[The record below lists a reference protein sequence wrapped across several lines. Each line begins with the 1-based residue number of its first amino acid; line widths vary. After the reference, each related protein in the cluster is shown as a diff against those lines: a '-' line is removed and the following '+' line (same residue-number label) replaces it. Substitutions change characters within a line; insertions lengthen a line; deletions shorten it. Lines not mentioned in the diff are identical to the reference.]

1 MRAMFIYNPNSG
13 LQKINNRLSYIVET
27 LLTKYSVVD
36 VFKSQNKEDF
46 IKKCQESC
54 GVYDTLIFAGG
65 DGTFNMVVNAL
76 ANKENKPILGV
87 LPTGTINDAAKNF
100 GIKRNLKKAL
110 KIILKQNA
118 KYFDVGKI
126 NDHYF
131 AYVAAIGAYA
141 DIPLVTSPKVKKKIG
156 PLAYYF
162 KALPRL
168 FKIRKIEGEILIDN
182 KKLLPYK
189 TPFILVLN
197 SSHMGGFKINP
208 KSNMSDGKFDLY
220 LSKPEPFNG
229 IFSYLLFKN
238 RLQHYLVS
246 SMEIQV
252 PIDDNWDIDGETGP
266 KGNVKISVI
275 CNEFRIYQK

>member
-220 LSKPEPFNG
+220 LSKTEPFNG
-229 IFSYLLFKN
+229 IFSYLLFKH
-238 RLQHYLVS
+238 RLQHYLAS

-252 PIDDNWDIDGETGP
+252 PIDDNWDIDGEKGP

>member
-13 LQKINNRLSYIVET
+13 LQKITNRLPYIVET

-36 VFKSQNKEDF
+36 VFKSQSKEDF

-110 KIILKQNA
+110 KVILKQNA

-168 FKIRKIEGEILIDN
+168 FKIRKIEGEILLDN

-220 LSKPEPFNG
+220 LSKTEPFNG
-229 IFSYLLFKN
+229 IFSYLLFKH

-252 PIDDNWDIDGETGP
+252 PIDDNWDIDGEKGP

>member
-1 MRAMFIYNPNSG
+1 MFIYNPNSG

-118 KYFDVGKI
+118 
-126 NDHYF
+126 
-131 AYVAAIGAYA
+131 
-141 DIPLVTSPKVKKKIG
+141 
-156 PLAYYF
+156 
-162 KALPRL
+162 
-168 FKIRKIEGEILIDN
+168 
-182 KKLLPYK
+182 
-189 TPFILVLN
+189 
-197 SSHMGGFKINP
+197 
-208 KSNMSDGKFDLY
+208 
-220 LSKPEPFNG
+220 
-229 IFSYLLFKN
+229 
-238 RLQHYLVS
+238 
-246 SMEIQV
+246 
-252 PIDDNWDIDGETGP
+252 
-266 KGNVKISVI
+266 
-275 CNEFRIYQK
+275 

>member
-13 LQKINNRLSYIVET
+13 LQKITNRLPYIVET

-36 VFKSQNKEDF
+36 VFKSQSKEDF

-100 GIKRNLKKAL
+100 GIRRNLKKAL
-110 KIILKQNA
+110 KVILKQNA

-168 FKIRKIEGEILIDN
+168 FKIRKIEGEILLDN

-220 LSKPEPFNG
+220 LSKTEPFNG
-229 IFSYLLFKN
+229 IFSYLLFKH

-252 PIDDNWDIDGETGP
+252 PIDDNWDIDGEKGP